1 MCVRAVGAA
10 NSSTATTLVQRA
22 VTVTKERRTT
32 VKTCYSG
39 RKRVEAKRKT
49 MDRSSTDTG
58 VHQFSHPPSLH
69 LPRFLPSPND
79 LLLPGLVLSSVRQCR
94 VWAEQ
99 FVHFYKRSQA
109 GRRLAGGQSPCFFTA
124 GSKGNWR
131 RVLLHAESPSIT
143 SACAGKIMT
152 ALMQKSMHW
161 HICCTTV
168 HILISISI
176 CLQ

>member
-58 VHQFSHPPSLH
+58 VHHSPILRPSTF
-69 LPRFLPSPND
+69 PASC
-79 LLLPGLVLSSVRQCR
+79 LLLMISFFLDWC
-94 VWAEQ
+94 
-99 FVHFYKRSQA
+99 
-109 GRRLAGGQSPCFFTA
+109 SPPCD
-124 GSKGNWR
+124 S
-131 RVLLHAESPSIT
+131 AESEQSSLFTFTKGARLEEGWQADKAPASLLQAAKET
-143 SACAGKIMT
+143 EGGY
-152 ALMQKSMHW
+152 
-161 HICCTTV
+161 CCTQKAPALHQPV
-168 HILISISI
+168 
-176 CLQ
+176 QAK